1 MYCERLDHNGIRRL
15 KLLFDSLEFLEK
27 RMSDGAVQIVRFD
40 NDNEVYRKAF
50 RDLNVEWI
58 SKFFVME
65 EADYKALD
73 YPQENIIDKGGVI
86 LIALLDGVPVGTCA
100 LKPMADYC
108 FELAKM
114 AVSPLA
120 QGRGIGKTLMETAIQ
135 QARDFGARR
144 MFIESNTVLA
154 TAIALYKK
162 YGFVEIDGGQSPYER
177 CNIQLELLL

>member
-1 MYCERLDHNGIRRL
+1 
-15 KLLFDSLEFLEK
+15 
-27 RMSDGAVQIVRFD
+27 MSDGTVQVVRFD
-40 NDNEVYRKAF
+40 NDNELFRKAF

-86 LIALLDGVPVGTCA
+86 LIALLDGVPIGTCA
-100 LKPMADYC
+100 LKFMTDTCY
-108 FELAKM
+108 ELAKM

-120 QGRGIGKTLMETAIQ
+120 QGRGIGKTLMEAAIQ
-135 QARDFGARR
+135 QARDLGANRL
-144 MFIESNTVLA
+144 FIESNTALA

-162 YGFVEIDGGQSPYER
+162 YGFVEIDGGKSPYER
-177 CNIQLELLL
+177 CDIQLELLL